1 MNNKKKY
8 GHQFWLSGESEWFSV
23 STITLAKPISLDLT
37 CLYLLLLGIVQDGV
51 GVTYQYAEYI
61 TGNQILY

>member
-1 MNNKKKY
+1 MDTSFDQVGKVN
-8 GHQFWLSGESEWFSV
+8 GLA

-37 CLYLLLLGIVQDGV
+37 CLYLLLLGILQDGV